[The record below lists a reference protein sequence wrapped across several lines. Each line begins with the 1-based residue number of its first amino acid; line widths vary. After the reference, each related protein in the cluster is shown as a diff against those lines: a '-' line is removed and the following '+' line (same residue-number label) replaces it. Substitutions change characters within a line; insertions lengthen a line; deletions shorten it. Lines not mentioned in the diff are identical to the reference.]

1 MSEKSSSKSEKP
13 PIQCHEC
20 RGFCHMRIEC
30 PNYLR
35 TKETK
40 EPKSKVLAA
49 TLSDY
54 ESHLSGKYE
63 GKGSKYIAYIA
74 MTNEVTVESAGEC
87 EHDFEEEIP
96 KKLTFR
102 EAYEELY
109 TEYIKSE
116 NTSHLRLKALNDVKT
131 EKVDLLVK
139 LDETT

>member
-1 MSEKSSSKSEKP
+1 
-13 PIQCHEC
+13 
-20 RGFCHMRIEC
+20 MRIEC
-30 PNYLR
+30 TNYLR

-40 EPKSKVLAA
+40 ESKSKVLAT

-54 ESHLSGKYE
+54 KSHLSGEYE
-63 GKGSKYIAYIA
+63 GKGSKYIAFTA
-74 MTNEVTVESAGEC
+74 MTNEVIVESASEC
-87 EHDFEEEIP
+87 EHDFEEEMP

-102 EAYEELY
+102 EVYEELY

>member
-13 PIQCHEC
+13 LIQCHEC
-20 RGFCHMRIEC
+20 QGFCHMRIEC

-35 TKETK
+35 TKETE

-54 ESHLSGKYE
+54 ESHFSGKYE
-63 GKGSKYIAYIA
+63 GKGSKYIAFTA
-74 MTNEVTVESAGEC
+74 MTNEVTVESASEC

-102 EAYEELY
+102 GSL
-109 TEYIKSE
+109 
-116 NTSHLRLKALNDVKT
+116 
-131 EKVDLLVK
+131 
-139 LDETT
+139 